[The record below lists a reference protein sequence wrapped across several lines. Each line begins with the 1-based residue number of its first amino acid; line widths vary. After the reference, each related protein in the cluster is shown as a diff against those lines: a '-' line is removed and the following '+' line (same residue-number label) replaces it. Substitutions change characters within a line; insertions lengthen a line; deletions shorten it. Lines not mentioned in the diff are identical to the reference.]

1 MKGNTLVYMYSIRE
15 WLTRSQSNLV
25 EVIYFPPPMIPLDNG
40 NKVFFLVV
48 ILFHSLVVH
57 C

>member
-25 EVIYFPPPMIPLDNG
+25 EVIYFPPPMIPLDKG
-40 NKVFFLVV
+40 NKVFFLTV